1 MTTTMTDTIKIT
13 EKVRNYQGNNS
24 FINKM
29 KESLN
34 QWGRLTPKQME
45 AAEKC
50 LNSQPTK
57 VTVDERPE
65 LKRIVEYT
73 GESKFVKDIAEKF
86 QKWGT
91 LTDKQVTAALAQI
104 DKEEYK
110 EKVLKLRIPT
120 PGETIL
126 IGRKIGQ
133 QLKET
138 YGLEFNPTLIDI
150 TKLLGMSPKA
160 VKFQG
165 KMTVKRSKVCMCC
178 AKTLTDEFSMLTGM
192 GKICSKHMR
201 VPYITD
207 RSQADQYREDYL
219 KRVEEIG
226 LMEFWI
232 PKSQIKKWE
241 GDRSIMLEM
250 LS

>member
-1 MTTTMTDTIKIT
+1 M
-13 EKVRNYQGNNS
+13 
-24 FINKM
+24 
-29 KESLN
+29 
-34 QWGRLTPKQME
+34 
-45 AAEKC
+45 
-50 LNSQPTK
+50 
-57 VTVDERPE
+57 
-65 LKRIVEYT
+65 
-73 GESKFVKDIAEKF
+73 
-86 QKWGT
+86 
-91 LTDKQVTAALAQI
+91 
-104 DKEEYK
+104 
-110 EKVLKLRIPT
+110 
-120 PGETIL
+120 
-126 IGRKIGQ
+126 
-133 QLKET
+133 
-138 YGLEFNPTLIDI
+138 
-150 TKLLGMSPKA
+150 LGISPKA

-207 RSQADQYREDYL
+207 RSQATQYREDYL

-232 PKSQIKKWE
+232 PRSQIKKWD